1 MNKEPKVPN
10 NYQIKK
16 EPWRVYL
23 YLTGVRPLEFGY
35 ILYEGEIK
43 REQKVIGMTNEDAFL
58 VKLMEELT
66 DKVSDQSEVVDMILQ
81 TKFVNP
87 HLFK

>member
-1 MNKEPKVPN
+1 MNKEPKVP
-10 NYQIKK
+10 YTFEIKK
-16 EPWRVYL
+16 YPWRVYL

-43 REQKVIGMTNEDAFL
+43 REQKVIGMTNEDGFL
-58 VKLMEELT
+58 LKLMDELT